1 MSFRGRAL
9 VTLATALTLGA
20 SLPATGQTLP
30 HEPIVLGGGRVTI
43 GGEVSATFSCAD
55 SDEAETERCS
65 GDRGFFN
72 YTDYEHSALR
82 MLRVG
87 VTAAVKAG
95 NRLSL
100 LGELRSENAGPPQA
114 YALYAR
120 IRPWTSRAFDVQVG
134 RVPPT
139 FGAFARR
146 TYPADNVVIGYP
158 LAYQY
163 LTSLRP
169 DALPADADELLRM
182 RGRGWLSNFSVGNTT
197 PDRGLALVSAF
208 RWDTGVQVHAANDFI
223 DGAAAVTTGTL
234 GNPLVGDD
242 NAGKQVAG
250 RVALRPTTGLIVGLS
265 AARGPFLTRGASEH
279 AGAAQGASRFTQTG
293 WGADLEYS
301 RDYYLVRFETIVS
314 DWQLP
319 IVKAP
324 ALDLP
329 LRARLHD
336 GGRPLQ
342 DPPRPLCGGTPGSSG
357 LQHDHRLHPPRA
369 VGRARDACR
378 GWRGILGAAQ
388 SAAEAHVSAQH
399 PGGRARDER
408 PHHHGADD
416 LLAVM
421 TGDHGATTPT
431 KSLNGIRCLSAVFA
445 KTMSYFFVVFVSSW

>member
-1 MSFRGRAL
+1 MRILPFRGRAL
-9 VTLATALTLGA
+9 VTLVTAVTLGA
-20 SLPATGQTLP
+20 SLPAAGQTLP
-30 HEPIVLGGGRVTI
+30 YEPIVFGGGRVTI
-43 GGEVSATFSCAD
+43 GGDVSATFSCAD
-55 SDEAETERCS
+55 SSGAETDRCA

-95 NRLSL
+95 NHLSV
-100 LGELRSENAGPPQA
+100 LGEIRSENAGTPQP
-114 YALYAR
+114 YALYVR

-169 DALPADADELLRM
+169 DALPANADELLRM
-182 RGRGWLSNFSVGNTT
+182 RGRGWLSNFSVGNAA

-250 RVALRPTTGLIVGLS
+250 RMALRPATGLIVGLS
-265 AARGPFLTRGASEH
+265 AARGPFLTRGASER
-279 AGAAQGASRFTQTG
+279 AGAARGAGRFTQTG

-314 DWQLP
+314 DWRLP
-319 IVKAP
+319 IISAP
-324 ALDLP
+324 TLDLP
-329 LRARLHD
+329 LRAVSTLVEGRYKIRPGLYAAARLDHLGFSTITGSATSNRWD
-336 GGRPLQ
+336 APVTRVELGGGFSVQRNLLLKLTFQHNTRAGGRV
-342 DPPRPLCGGTPGSSG
+342 T
-357 LQHDHRLHPPRA
+357 RA
-369 VGRARDACR
+369 NLA
-378 GWRGILGAAQ
+378 AAQ
-388 SAAEAHVSAQH
+388 
-399 PGGRARDER
+399 
-408 PHHHGADD
+408 
-416 LLAVM
+416 
-421 TGDHGATTPT
+421 
-431 KSLNGIRCLSAVFA
+431 IVF
-445 KTMSYFFVVFVSSW
+445 WL